1 MRVWVHR
8 FLAAWCYRTVSRI
21 RPPSLQRRRHAIR
34 WLSTCHRSDDVPS
47 AIVLTGLHFGET
59 LRHFGLSLFRRFSG
73 SRPKCKQ
80 LDALAAPSQEL
91 LPYGQGAAIRLLE
104 IDISC
109 QSAAFLTPCH
119 VRRVD
124 ILISMSEIT
133 QILSA
138 IEQGDPTAS
147 KKLLPLVYQ
156 ELRRLAAAKLAREK
170 TGQTLQATALVHD
183 AYLRLI
189 GSNEEQKWNSRGH
202 FFAAAAEAMRR
213 ILIEQAR
220 RKKSQKAGGGFERIA
235 IPESELASPDRA
247 DDILVLD
254 EALAKFEE
262 LHPRQAQVVKLR
274 YFGGLT
280 IEQTA
285 KALEIAQSTAIADWA
300 YAKGWLKL
308 EISKNL

>member
-1 MRVWVHR
+1 
-8 FLAAWCYRTVSRI
+8 
-21 RPPSLQRRRHAIR
+21 
-34 WLSTCHRSDDVPS
+34 
-47 AIVLTGLHFGET
+47 
-59 LRHFGLSLFRRFSG
+59 
-73 SRPKCKQ
+73 
-80 LDALAAPSQEL
+80 
-91 LPYGQGAAIRLLE
+91 
-104 IDISC
+104 
-109 QSAAFLTPCH
+109 
-119 VRRVD
+119 
-124 ILISMSEIT
+124 MSEIT

-138 IEQGDPTAS
+138 VEQGDPTAS

-170 TGQTLQATALVHD
+170 SGQTLQATALVHD

-189 GSNEEQKWNSRGH
+189 GSNEDQKWNSRGH

-220 RKKSQKAGGGFERIA
+220 RKKSLKAGGGFERIA

-254 EALAKFEE
+254 EALTKFEE
-262 LHPRQAQVVKLR
+262 LHPRQAKVVKLR

-285 KALEIAQSTAIADWA
+285 TALEIAQSTAIADWA

-308 EISKNL
+308 EVSKNL